1 MEGDVLT
8 GETIRLVPVVLDEA
22 AEWLAGEDE
31 EQIRWFD
38 APRAAEMPDVIRAIN
53 EWQASWRD
61 MGPVRHWGIR
71 PLDSNLILGG
81 VEVRDGGDGD
91 RSVNLSFLVFPP
103 YRRQGIAVEAS
114 RLALDY
120 AVREMGATHALIK
133 MAEENSVSLAV
144 ARRLGAIPIGTDPA
158 NPTRSFLV
166 TRLDL
171 KVTP

>member
-81 VEVRDGGDGD
+81 VEVR
-91 RSVNLSFLVFPP
+91 RSKRS
-103 YRRQGIAVEAS
+103 RSADS
-114 RLALDY
+114 RLGNAWRKP
-120 AVREMGATHALIK
+120 VRSSSAGMTA
-133 MAEENSVSLAV
+133 
-144 ARRLGAIPIGTDPA
+144 
-158 NPTRSFLV
+158 
-166 TRLDL
+166 
-171 KVTP
+171 

>member
-1 MEGDVLT
+1 MGDHV
-8 GETIRLVPVVLDEA
+8 RLVPVVREEA
-22 AEWLAGEDE
+22 EAWLAGEDE

-38 APRAAEMPDVIRAIN
+38 APRAAELPDVLRAID

-71 PLDSNLILGG
+71 PMDSNTLLGG

-91 RSVNLSFLVFPP
+91 RSVNLSYLVFPA

-114 RLALDY
+114 RMALDY
-120 AVREMGATHALIK
+120 ATREMGATHALIK
-133 MAEENSVSLAV
+133 MPEENTVSLAV
-144 ARRLGAIPIGTDPA
+144 ARRLGAVPIGEEPSI
-158 NPTRSFLV
+158 PGRSFMV

-171 KVTP
+171 KMSSH